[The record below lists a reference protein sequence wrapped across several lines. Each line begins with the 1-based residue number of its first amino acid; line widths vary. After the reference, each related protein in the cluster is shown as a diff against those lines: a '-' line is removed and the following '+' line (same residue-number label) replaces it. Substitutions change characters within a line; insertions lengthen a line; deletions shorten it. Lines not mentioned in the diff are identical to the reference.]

1 MRYWNNQVIKPN
13 QTKPSKIKI
22 NLKEGKDNRFKILA
36 SKFPSILLWELW
48 SHTKWPGLHLDWG
61 PSGSLWVLELD
72 IFLKIYFFIGGGGG
86 AETETV
92 LKQIPRW
99 VWSLMQGSNSTP
111 RDQDLRQNQVRCL
124 TDCATQTPLDIVFF
138 LELTVANFP
147 RIKFMRLAMLIQ
159 LLSYILIDAM
169 QNKIQNLVKIIFYIP
184 SNSSNEIYESSF
196 LVQTQVLCRSPM
208 LHFSASKIVKDQVLS
223 NKGSLFQN
231 QFISF
236 LRNVFKFILDG
247 FSLNFSKLLKW
258 GHYVECKQN
267 SERKTIELKFS
278 DNANMF
284 VIYYVKTASCKTQ
297 RFNSFQIECMYAFRY
312 TKSQERCVPNW

>member
-1 MRYWNNQVIKPN
+1 
-13 QTKPSKIKI
+13 
-22 NLKEGKDNRFKILA
+22 
-36 SKFPSILLWELW
+36 
-48 SHTKWPGLHLDWG
+48 
-61 PSGSLWVLELD
+61 
-72 IFLKIYFFIGGGGG
+72 
-86 AETETV
+86 
-92 LKQIPRW
+92 
-99 VWSLMQGSNSTP
+99 MQGSNSTP

-247 FSLNFSKLLKW
+247 FSLNFSKLLK
-258 GHYVECKQN
+258 
-267 SERKTIELKFS
+267 
-278 DNANMF
+278 
-284 VIYYVKTASCKTQ
+284 
-297 RFNSFQIECMYAFRY
+297 
-312 TKSQERCVPNW
+312 